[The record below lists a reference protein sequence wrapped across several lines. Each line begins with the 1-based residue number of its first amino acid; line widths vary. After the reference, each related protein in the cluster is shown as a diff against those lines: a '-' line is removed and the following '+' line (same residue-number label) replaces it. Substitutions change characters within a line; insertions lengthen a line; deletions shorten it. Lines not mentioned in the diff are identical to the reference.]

1 MATSF
6 DLPPLPPPL
15 AATPGSGA
23 PDDPPPAS
31 PSKGAWDKL
40 LPGVSP
46 AQSPLVAAGCGVTDA
61 HDGEPQSAKKP
72 KKKPP
77 AFKMLATFVE
87 DPAGLTPPVAGGEA
101 PNVSPLAEDHKH
113 VAASLSGRPIL
124 RVVNKR
130 LYVGHYVVDATGCV
144 SNDSYLLLVP
154 PPYMPTMESPYM
166 NPAVPQDSASPMPV
180 LATAAPRRSPN
191 TAAEATPTKRPRKVS
206 SACHI
211 SVPASNAGSPTLPPD
226 NDRGSDKHSG
236 SSPHFRGSGVA
247 TRAPTEP
254 ASEPRTADGSRC
266 VSPQLRT
273 VAEGASTT
281 GWHSGRVSRQPSLSN
296 TMRLQTGRPAPPW
309 GSSIT
314 GTSASAPRA
323 AWARRPPS

>member
-154 PPYMPTMESPYM
+154 PPYVPNMESPYM
-166 NPAVPQDSASPMPV
+166 NPAVPQDLHRLCRSWPQLLLLGEVRTPPLRLRRRNALEKCRPRATFPYRRPMRAARRCHPPITT
-180 LATAAPRRSPN
+180 TAATS
-191 TAAEATPTKRPRKVS
+191 TAAAHHT
-206 SACHI
+206 
-211 SVPASNAGSPTLPPD
+211 SV
-226 NDRGSDKHSG
+226 
-236 SSPHFRGSGVA
+236 
-247 TRAPTEP
+247 
-254 ASEPRTADGSRC
+254 
-266 VSPQLRT
+266 
-273 VAEGASTT
+273 
-281 GWHSGRVSRQPSLSN
+281 
-296 TMRLQTGRPAPPW
+296 
-309 GSSIT
+309 
-314 GTSASAPRA
+314 A
-323 AWARRPPS
+323 AA